1 MSEGTGLELMLT
13 FIMSYCTS
21 LQILIGRPILC
32 QNSLSLLIFP
42 THCVCF
48 CFLKLL
54 PDYSLSVPD
63 SGCVCIRAQ
72 GHQITNCST
81 VR

>member
-1 MSEGTGLELMLT
+1 MQIFNISH
-13 FIMSYCTS
+13 CAS
-21 LQILIGRPILC
+21 LQILISAHTPC

-42 THCVCF
+42 THCACF

-63 SGCVCIRAQ
+63 SGCVCI
-72 GHQITNCST
+72 
-81 VR
+81 

>member
-1 MSEGTGLELMLT
+1 MWI

-21 LQILIGRPILC
+21 LQLLSSSLIKLC
-32 QNSLSLLIFP
+32 QNSVGLLIFP

-63 SGCVCIRAQ
+63 SGCVCI
-72 GHQITNCST
+72 
-81 VR
+81 